1 MSQITQGERLP
12 NNPPYLGQDV
22 SDDAGRRSQRAES
35 KEI

>member
-1 MSQITQGERLP
+1 MSQITQGKRLP
-12 NNPPYLGQDV
+12 INLPYLEEDV